1 MIKITQTTSTLSSI
15 VALIGY
21 FGSTLLV
28 LIPLSSGC
36 EKHYSVLHLNGTT
49 MGTQYA
55 ITVADRGN
63 RDPSILKSK
72 IEALLEVINATMS
85 TYDSASELSKLNK
98 SASIDWIPISDN
110 LYTVLETAVSVGRD
124 SGGAFDVTVGALV
137 NLWGFGPDRRVSV
150 VPDGDT
156 LATARARVGVDKFE
170 LQERPRALRKRQPDV
185 YIDLSAIVKGY
196 AVDRVA
202 TLLQSTGHNNYLVDI
217 GGELRA
223 QGRNPKGQEW
233 TIGIEAPVNGGRV
246 IAIGRTIV
254 LRNAGLASSGN
265 YRNYFERDG
274 VRYGHTIDPRTGA
287 PVQHNLAAV
296 TVLDETTMLADAW
309 ATALMS
315 LGFEAGR
322 RVADEHGLSVYF
334 IVTEGEGSRSY
345 TTPAFDLAVGNR

>member
-1 MIKITQTTSTLSSI
+1 MIKIDQTTSTSPYI

-21 FGSTLLV
+21 FAWTLIV
-28 LIPLSSGC
+28 IMSLSSGC

-63 RDPSILKSK
+63 RDSSVLKSE
-72 IEALLEVINATMS
+72 IETLLGVINATMS
-85 TYDSASELSKLNK
+85 TYDSTSELSKLNK
-98 SASIDWIPISDN
+98 NASSDWISISDN
-110 LYTVLETAVSVGRD
+110 LYTVLQTAVSVGVD

-137 NLWGFGPDRRVSV
+137 NLWGFGPARGVPV

-156 LATARARVGVDKFE
+156 LANARARVGVHMFE
-170 LQERPRALRKRQPDV
+170 LQERPRALRKRHPDV
-185 YIDLSAIVKGY
+185 YVDLSAIVKGY

-202 TLLQSTGHNNYLVDI
+202 TLLQSKGHNNYLVDI

-233 TIGIEAPVNGGRV
+233 TIGIEGPANGGRV

-322 RVADEHGLSVYF
+322 RVAEEHGLSVYF

-345 TTPAFDLAVGNR
+345 TTPAFDSAVGNR